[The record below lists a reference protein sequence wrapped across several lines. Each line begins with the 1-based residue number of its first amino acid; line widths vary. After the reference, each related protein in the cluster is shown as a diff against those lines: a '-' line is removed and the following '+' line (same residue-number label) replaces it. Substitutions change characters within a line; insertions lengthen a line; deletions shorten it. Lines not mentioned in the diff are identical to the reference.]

1 MMFWRAVKVFMR
13 RNLTGVRSGP
23 SYAGALSSAVVDE
36 GTGSV
41 TDVNWGW
48 LRSRYSF
55 WNFSWFFHDL
65 LLLPVAV
72 CWSEVGVYDVEV
84 EDEDD
89 EE

>member
-23 SYAGALSSAVVDE
+23 SYAGALLSAVVDE
-36 GTGSV
+36 ETGAV
-41 TDVNWGW
+41 IDVACGW

-55 WNFSWFFHDL
+55 WNFSCFFHDL
-65 LLLPVAV
+65 LLL
-72 CWSEVGVYDVEV
+72 WSEVEVEDVEV

-89 EE
+89 EELEE